1 MYISI
6 IQNLKTLP
14 STKRRPGRLSN
25 KIQVGEMVHAL
36 STNLKINLISRTHG
50 WKERTIS

>member
-14 STKRRPGRLSN
+14 STKRRPGRLSS
-25 KIQVGEMVHAL
+25 KIWVGEMVQRVMHWPP
-36 STNLKINLISRTHG
+36 T
-50 WKERTIS
+50 